1 MLAVVYLRSHVAIG
15 YNVAMRNTLQGL
27 RRSARLTQAQVA
39 ASAHVSRVHI
49 SDIEAGKKKPSLDL
63 FVALMV
69 ALNVPPERWS
79 LVAQELVSD
88 VITSA
93 EAAP

>member
-1 MLAVVYLRSHVAIG
+1 
-15 YNVAMRNTLQGL
+15 MRNTLQGL

-79 LVAQELVSD
+79 QVAQELVSD
-88 VITSA
+88 VIGSA

>member
-1 MLAVVYLRSHVAIG
+1 
-15 YNVAMRNTLQGL
+15 MRNTLQGL
-27 RRSARLTQAQVA
+27 RRNARLTQAQVA
-39 ASAHVSRVHI
+39 ASAKVSRVHI

-69 ALNVPPERWS
+69 ALNVPPDRWS
-79 LVAQELVSD
+79 SVAQELVRD
-88 VITSA
+88 VVAQPGA